1 MSRGPC
7 ARMKAGWCPYA
18 GRTCVESRFRCS
30 MWSDG
35 KKRAAALARW
45 ARARKAAGVEKLK
58 G

>member
-1 MSRGPC
+1 
-7 ARMKAGWCPYA
+7 
-18 GRTCVESRFRCS
+18 

-45 ARARKAAGVEKLK
+45 ARARKAAAVEKLK